1 MSNEYEKAV
10 AQLKNNTNKIR
21 DSLSLSD
28 DIEKYI
34 DIDKLYNLFY
44 HLFDSNNLLEKN
56 NDVGGLDVPSKFV
69 FTEEYPDAV
78 MTDGCTVTFEIS
90 RRQCA
95 NMSASTEFMSESH
108 VQYRPIFLYEK
119 EDKENGGVLAY
130 YMQPYDN
137 EITLYCWSNKVKAAR
152 NMAGLIENILLSSY
166 YFIKQRVGG
175 LLYKGRYAPIIKTQ
189 YGEKG
194 ILCIPL
200 KILVRTYEISC
211 VKKQILDKL
220 PQLILEDIK

>member
-1 MSNEYEKAV
+1 MSDEYEKILS
-10 AQLKNNTNKIR
+10 QLKTNAAK
-21 DSLSLSD
+21 LSGSFCVSE

-56 NDVGGLDVPSKFV
+56 NDVTGSDSPSKFV

-78 MTDGCTVTFEIS
+78 ITDGCTVTFEIS

-95 NMSASTEFMSESH
+95 NMSASTEYMSESH
-108 VQYRPIFLYEK
+108 VQYRPMFLYEK
-119 EDKENGGVLAY
+119 EDKENGGSLAY

-137 EITLYCWSNKVKAAR
+137 EITLYCWSDKVKAAR
-152 NMAGLIENILLSSY
+152 NTAGLIENILITSY

-189 YGEKG
+189 YGNKG
-194 ILCIPL
+194 LLCIPL